1 SVQIR
6 DIRVIRVLYKNKN
19 KSVCRLKDQN
29 MKYGICA
36 APDSAIAAQ
45 LAQIGYDFI
54 EINVQSHLKST
65 EDEAAFAPELE
76 RIRSCPMPC
85 VAANCLLPGN
95 LKVTGPSVDRDAVAR
110 YLGVAFERAQRAGV
124 ETVVFGSGGARR
136 VPDGFDREKA
146 ENQLVEFCRMIG
158 PIAQANGV
166 VMVVEPL
173 NQAECNILTGVRECA
188 DLVRAANHP
197 NVRLLVDAY
206 HSMRENEN
214 PADILEAASLLAHVH
229 IATCQSRRAPG
240 IEECDFSAFFAA
252 LRKGGYDG
260 RVSIE
265 CSWKEMPAEAA
276 AALATMKSYE
286 NH

>member
-1 SVQIR
+1 
-6 DIRVIRVLYKNKN
+6 
-19 KSVCRLKDQN
+19 

-36 APDSAIAAQ
+36 APDHAIAAQ
-45 LAQIGYDFI
+45 LAQIGYDFL

-65 EDEAAFAPELE
+65 EDEMAFWPEFR
-76 RIRSCPMPC
+76 RIHECKLRCL
-85 VAANCLLPGN
+85 AANCLLPGS

-110 YLGVAFERAQRAGV
+110 YLSVAFERARQTGV
-124 ETVVFGSGGARR
+124 ETMVFGSGGARR
-136 VPDGFDREKA
+136 VPDGFDRKEA
-146 ENQLVEFCRMIG
+146 QTQLAEFCRMAG
-158 PIAQANGV
+158 PIAQAAGV

-173 NQAECNILTGVRECA
+173 NQAECNILTSVRECA

-214 PADILEAASLLAHVH
+214 PADITENASLLAHVH
-229 IATCQSRRAPG
+229 IATCEARRAPG
-240 IEECDFSAFFAA
+240 IEECDFSPFFAA

-265 CSWKEMPAEAA
+265 CSWKDMPVEAA
-276 AALATMKSYE
+276 PALAIMKTYVKD
-286 NH
+286 